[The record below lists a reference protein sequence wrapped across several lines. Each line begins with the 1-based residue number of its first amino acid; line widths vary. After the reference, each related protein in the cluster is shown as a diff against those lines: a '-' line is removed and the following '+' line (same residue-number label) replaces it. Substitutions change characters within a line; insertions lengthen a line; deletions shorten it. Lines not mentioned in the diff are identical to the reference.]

1 MIETVLLDMDGVLVD
16 VRGSFRRAID
26 ETVAALGG
34 APPPPGRVQA
44 LKDAG
49 GFNNDWVLSHA
60 LLREA
65 GTDVPYETVVETFQQ
80 RYRGAAF
87 DGLIT
92 TEPALLR
99 TETLAELAAT
109 VRLGLVTGR
118 PEADAEWTLRRFGW
132 DALVPVVVGMDE
144 QAGREKPDP
153 WPVLRAL
160 DKLGAR
166 PETALFAGDTVDD
179 IRAALAAGVLPVG
192 IVPPGHDLGR
202 HRRTL
207 MSAGAHTVLS
217 TPETLPALV
226 AALG

>member
-44 LKDAG
+44 MKDAG

-65 GTDVPYETVVETFQQ
+65 GHDVPYETVVAAFQ
-80 RYRGAAF
+80 RIYRGDDF
-87 DGLIT
+87 DGLIA
-92 TEPALLR
+92 TEPALIR
-99 TETLAELAAT
+99 TETLEELAGRAH
-109 VRLGLVTGR
+109 LALVTGR

-132 DALVPVVVGMDE
+132 DALIPVVVGMDE
-144 QAGREKPDP
+144 QAGREKPNP
-153 WPVLRAL
+153 WGVVRAL
-160 DKLGAR
+160 ERLGMPA
-166 PETALFAGDTVDD
+166 ETALFAGDTVDD
-179 IRAALAAGVLPVG
+179 IAAALGAGVVPVG
-192 IVPPGHDLGR
+192 VVPPGHDLVT

-207 MSAGAHTVLS
+207 MTAGARVVLS
-217 TPETLPALV
+217 TPEALPAL
-226 AALG
+226 AASLD